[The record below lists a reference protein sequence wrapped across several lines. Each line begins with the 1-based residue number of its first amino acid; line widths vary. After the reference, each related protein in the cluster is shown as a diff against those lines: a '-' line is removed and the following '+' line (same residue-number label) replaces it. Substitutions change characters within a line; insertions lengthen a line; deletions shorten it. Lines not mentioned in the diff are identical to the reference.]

1 MLEIQMSKD
10 IKTFEPTIVGPFT
23 LRQIIWITI
32 GTVLAMPTFFLMPG
46 EITVRI
52 LIATLIAAPLIMC
65 GWVKVQGMYLDRYL
79 MIIFVYSLL
88 ESRKRV
94 NDDANV
100 FEKSTRREKVR
111 YMKRKDKNIK
121 VYR

>member
-23 LRQIIWITI
+23 LRQIIWISI
-32 GTVLAMPTFFLMPG
+32 GTVLAMPAFFLMPG

>member
-32 GTVLAMPTFFLMPG
+32 GTVLAMPAFFLMPG

-79 MIIFVYSLL
+79 RIIFVYTFL

>member
-32 GTVLAMPTFFLMPG
+32 GTVLAMPAFFLMPG

-100 FEKSTRREKVR
+100 FERSTRREKMR

>member
-79 MIIFVYSLL
+79 RIIFVYTFL

>member
-32 GTVLAMPTFFLMPG
+32 GTVLVMPAFFLMPG

>member
-32 GTVLAMPTFFLMPG
+32 GTVLALPAFFLMPG

-79 MIIFVYSLL
+79 MIIFVYTFL

-94 NDDANV
+94 NEDANV
-100 FEKSTRREKVR
+100 FERSTRREKVR